1 MDSST
6 KKLTLTYTDYPE
18 MHSDVSGNFYFYTY
32 VDHKVV
38 TKKEN
43 VLVII
48 DVEGEVFSG
57 GKSWFQWCW

>member
-1 MDSST
+1 
-6 KKLTLTYTDYPE
+6 